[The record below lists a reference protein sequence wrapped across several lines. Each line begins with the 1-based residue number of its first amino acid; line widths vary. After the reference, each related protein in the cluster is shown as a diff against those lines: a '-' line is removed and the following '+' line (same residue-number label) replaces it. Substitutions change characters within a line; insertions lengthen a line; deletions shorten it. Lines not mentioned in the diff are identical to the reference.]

1 MGYTHQGIGY
11 QSTDTSKFAAKS
23 NTELKISIRDQVLK
37 LLTEADVAMSAEAV
51 SEALGRPQVSVQPR
65 LTELKNAGLIEDSGN
80 RRQTKWGKPSIMWQI
95 KTDG

>member
-37 LLTEADVAMSAEAV
+37 LLTETIDIKAACAYAAACYKV
-51 SEALGRPQVSVQPR
+51 
-65 LTELKNAGLIEDSGN
+65 TGN
-80 RRQTKWGKPSIMWQI
+80 RS
-95 KTDG
+95 

>member
-37 LLTEADVAMSAEAV
+37 LLTEADVAMSAEI
-51 SEALGRPQVSVQPR
+51 SLDRSK
-65 LTELKNAGLIEDSGN
+65 LFLFCHHLKL
-80 RRQTKWGKPSIMWQI
+80 WLCC
-95 KTDG
+95 

>member
-51 SEALGRPQVSVQPR
+51 SEALDRPQVSVQPR

>member
-51 SEALGRPQVSVQPR
+51 SEALGPPQVSVQPR